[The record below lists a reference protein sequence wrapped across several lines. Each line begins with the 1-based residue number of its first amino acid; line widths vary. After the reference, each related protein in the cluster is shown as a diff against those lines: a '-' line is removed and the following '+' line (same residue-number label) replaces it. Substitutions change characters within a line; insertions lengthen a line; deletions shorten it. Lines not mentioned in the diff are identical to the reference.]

1 MKIQEGSMCL
11 YEDDSLVNLT
21 DGLKE
26 IILKDFG
33 SISNFCKVNE
43 SFDKSDLTK
52 FLTRKKDWQTSKLI
66 KLFYALRGRMILNFI
81 DNELLMPQYQR
92 NK

>member
-33 SISNFCKVNE
+33 SISNFCKIND
-43 SFDKSDLTK
+43 FDKSDLTK
-52 FLTRKKDWQTSKLI
+52 FLTRKKDWQVNKLI
-66 KLFYALRGRMILNFI
+66 KLFIALRGRMILNFF
-81 DNELLMPQYQR
+81 DNELLRPECQR

>member
-1 MKIQEGSMCL
+1 MKIQEGSMYL
-11 YEDDSLVNLT
+11 HEDGIENLT

-33 SISNFCKVNE
+33 SISNFCKIND
-43 SFDKSDLTK
+43 FDKSDVTK
-52 FLTRKKDWQTSKLI
+52 FLTRKKDWQVSKLI
-66 KLFYALRGRMILNFI
+66 KLMIALRGRMVLNFI
-81 DNELLMPQYQR
+81 DNELLLPEYQR